1 MDRHIKKLTTCWP
14 CKDHSC
20 LCPAAHQSKKVCEAV
35 KDAEEV
41 TVTLPNHGDASQA
54 QPLGNSV
61 FRNVFMDAAP
71 KCKNGISGPRF
82 RSNGETNTSARK
94 PPKNRREGGRKR
106 VTKDAPMPQMNTS
119 RRKPIDGDMCS
130 HHTNHKHHIK
140 KEVKKSMF
148 AVIDPQ
154 ATGSIHTG
162 DTKCVSNNCST
173 TDPKVTVTVTTK
185 SGKLSCH
192 L

>member
-1 MDRHIKKLTTCWP
+1 M
-14 CKDHSC
+14 CKDHSH
-20 LCPAAHQSKKVCEAV
+20 LHPAAHQSKKAHEAV
-35 KDAEEV
+35 KDAEKV
-41 TVTLPNHGDASQA
+41 TVTLPNCGDASQA
-54 QPLGNSV
+54 QPLGKL
-61 FRNVFMDAAP
+61 FMDAAP

-82 RSNGETNTSARK
+82 RSNGEMNTSARK

-140 KEVKKSMF
+140 KEVKPSMF

-154 ATGSIHTG
+154 ATGSIYTG
-162 DTKCVSNNCST
+162 DS
-173 TDPKVTVTVTTK
+173 
-185 SGKLSCH
+185 
-192 L
+192 